1 MAGENALNCQ
11 INGQVAENYIL
22 FHMDMSVKGLE
33 QFSNCSITS
42 NLWVLKLFCIAFLCF
57 YVSKLSACASNLLI
71 LFSPF
76 GKNRLMR
83 VNYHAG

>member
-33 QFSNCSITS
+33 QFSNCSYYHFKFVSSQT
-42 NLWVLKLFCIAFLCF
+42 VLHSFPLFLCEQIIC
-57 YVSKLSACASNLLI
+57 LC
-71 LFSPF
+71 
-76 GKNRLMR
+76 
-83 VNYHAG
+83 